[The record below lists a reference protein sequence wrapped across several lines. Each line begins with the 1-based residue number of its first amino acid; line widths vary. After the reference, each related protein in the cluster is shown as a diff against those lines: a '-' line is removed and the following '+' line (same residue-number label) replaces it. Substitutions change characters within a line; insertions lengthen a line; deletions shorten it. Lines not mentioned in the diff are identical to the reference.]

1 MKLPSGIVV
10 TKNTPIY
17 PGSNFTWGEATK
29 NCSRPIEDLIID
41 RKVIITAEQI
51 EEKII
56 HAARNLDH
64 YRELLGNRPI
74 IVTSWYR
81 PRSVNSR
88 VGGSNW
94 SRHQFGDAVDWKS
107 NYLSPSQIAKIIEP
121 QHFSGGYKA
130 YYKFTHTDWRGH
142 KARW

>member
-1 MKLPSGIVV
+1 MRLPSGINV
-10 TKNTPIY
+10 TKDTPIY
-17 PGSNFTWGEATK
+17 LNSNFTWGEATK

-41 RKVIITAEQI
+41 GELVIAAWQI

-64 YRELLGNRPI
+64 YRELLENRPI
-74 IVTSWYR
+74 IVNSWYR
-81 PRSVNSR
+81 PRSVNAR

-94 SRHQFGDAVDWKS
+94 SRHQFGEAVDWRS
-107 NYLSPSQIAKIIEP
+107 NYFSPSDIAKIIEP

-130 YYKFTHTDWRGH
+130 YYNFTHTDWRGH
-142 KARW
+142 RARW